1 MYRTL
6 EGKRIFIVE
15 DDIMNLGVF
24 NTCLSRSGAITLQ
37 DVFGYG
43 IIEHI
48 LESLPIDLILLDIM
62 LRQGISGYDVYDKI
76 RKHPA
81 LMCIPVIAVT
91 SLDPEIEIPKAQAK
105 GFNGFISKPI
115 NIREFPQNLAKVLTG
130 RAVWVDAR

>member
-1 MYRTL
+1 MYRAL

-15 DDIMNLGVF
+15 DDVMNLGVF
-24 NTCLSRSGAITLQ
+24 NTCLSRNGAITMQ

-43 IIEHI
+43 IVEHI

-62 LRQGISGYDVYDKI
+62 LRRGINGYDVYDEI
-76 RKHPA
+76 RKNPA
-81 LMCIPVIAVT
+81 LMRIPIIAVT

-105 GFNGFISKPI
+105 GFDGFISKPI

-130 RAVWVDAR
+130 GAVWVDVR